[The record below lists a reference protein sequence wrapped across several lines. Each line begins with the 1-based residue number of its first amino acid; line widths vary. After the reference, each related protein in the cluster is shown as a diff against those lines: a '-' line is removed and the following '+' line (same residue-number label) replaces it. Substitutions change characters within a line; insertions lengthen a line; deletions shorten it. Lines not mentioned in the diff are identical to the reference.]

1 MALKI
6 VMVQSEQDRPDLAS
20 VLMHQQVLFA
30 TGLLDI
36 QFRLFLYRWGICS
49 VDVAGLV
56 RIFDGMR
63 VELCNMVP
71 SSVPSCA

>member
-1 MALKI
+1 M
-6 VMVQSEQDRPDLAS
+6 
-20 VLMHQQVLFA
+20 LFA
-30 TGLLDI
+30 TGLLGI

-56 RIFDGMR
+56 RIFEGMR